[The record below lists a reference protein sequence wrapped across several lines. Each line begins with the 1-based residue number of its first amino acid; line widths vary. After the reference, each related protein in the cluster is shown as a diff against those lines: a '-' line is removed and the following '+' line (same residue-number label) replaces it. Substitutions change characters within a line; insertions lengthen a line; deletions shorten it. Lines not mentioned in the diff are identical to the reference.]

1 MLAEGDPPRPEPIR
15 FPGEVSCP
23 DIVLAR
29 LRVSGD
35 WATYYWRLH
44 LRKPACVLAGVVFSC
59 MSALV
64 LWSEL
69 AMGFP
74 VSLSPF
80 GQLISHTLHSSNGR
94 PSYFVE
100 VRASEERSESQRRGV
115 TALRKA
121 AELEAATLRTRLAPR
136 RSSPTG

>member
-1 MLAEGDPPRPEPIR
+1 MLRQAVVCRDCLVEEVRYYSMLSEGAPPRPEPLR

-29 LRVSGD
+29 LRASGD

-44 LRKPACVLAGVVFSC
+44 LRKPACVFAGVVSSC
-59 MSALV
+59 MSAMV

-80 GQLISHTLHSSNGR
+80 GQLISHTLHSSDGR

-100 VRASEERSESQRRGV
+100 MISLLPLLYTSWCVYSSL
-115 TALRKA
+115 LR
-121 AELEAATLRTRLAPR
+121 
-136 RSSPTG
+136 